1 MGDGRGSR
9 LPRRRPLTTAL
20 VLGAGGTVGLAY
32 HAGALKALQQVAGF
46 RPDDADLVI
55 GTSAGSVVAA
65 YIRAGWSTEDL
76 WNLVLSG
83 VQLPP
88 GPVSDAEPE
97 QGSGALPELFARAF
111 DTPMDLIRRSLGSA
125 FVMGRSVLRL
135 PLPVLPGPLR
145 RAFPAGLFRMSD
157 GRLRLES
164 DLPSEWPQK
173 AIWLCAVDIVSGRR
187 IVLGRSRPPRMTL
200 AQAVMASC
208 AIPGVYPP
216 VRYGRRELIDGGAHS
231 TTNLDLAA
239 QAGSDLIISLVP
251 MGYDPADP
259 PGCAGRLVRRFPN
272 STLEAELGRAD
283 RQGSHVFLFRPGAAG
298 ARLHGLNLM
307 RAGDLTPVALAAY
320 EATARRLESGTLAR
334 MLRTVA

>member
-32 HAGALKALQQVAGF
+32 HAGALKALHELAGF
-46 RPDDADLVI
+46 NADDADLVI

-83 VQLPP
+83 AQLPP
-88 GPVSDAEPE
+88 GPVSDTEPE
-97 QGSGALPELFARAF
+97 PESGVLPDLFARAF
-111 DTPMDLIRRSLGSA
+111 DTPVDLVRRSLGSA
-125 FVMGRSVLRL
+125 FVMSRSVLRL
-135 PLPVLPGPLR
+135 PLPALPGPVR

-164 DLPSEWPQK
+164 ELPTEWPKK

-187 IVLGRSRPPRMTL
+187 IVLGRSRVPHLSL

-239 QAGSDLIISLVP
+239 RAGSDLIISLVP
-251 MGYDPADP
+251 MGFDPADP
-259 PGCAGRLVRRFPN
+259 PGCAGRLLRRFPN
-272 STLEAELGRAD
+272 STLEAELGQAD
-283 RQGSHVFLFRPGAAG
+283 RKGSHVFLFRPGAAE
-298 ARLHGLNLM
+298 ARIHGINFM
-307 RAGDLTPVALAAY
+307 RAGDLAPVAQAAY
-320 EATARRLESGTLAR
+320 EATARRLESGSLER
-334 MLRTVA
+334 LLRTVA